1 MACWWPKGWCW
12 EWAGGRWSRQK
23 ATNATHTTGRVSL
36 WSVLLRAALPWGV
49 GKTWKDEGRL
59 FLNLHSCQKKSRA
72 LAVQCLFSLAIL
84 SRSQENEWVGLPP
97 TYSCLLHVL
106 VKVKTKLQ
114 RSGVGKLACEHST
127 GDSKGLETGGLIVW
141 RRGLCPADCQTC
153 SGELSRSPA
162 RSSVSEVCYCT
173 ARCGSAPRLLPFKG
187 IVWPT
192 AHFHNNIPVWLKS
205 KSRPSFQ
212 KLSTTY
218 SNIALSSPCLLF
230 CDLCC
235 FECFQK

>member
-1 MACWWPKGWCW
+1 M
-12 EWAGGRWSRQK
+12 
-23 ATNATHTTGRVSL
+23 
-36 WSVLLRAALPWGV
+36 
-49 GKTWKDEGRL
+49 
-59 FLNLHSCQKKSRA
+59 
-72 LAVQCLFSLAIL
+72 QCLFSLAIL

-97 TYSCLLHVL
+97 TCGCLLHVL

-114 RSGVGKLACEHST
+114 RSSVGKLACDT
-127 GDSKGLETGGLIVW
+127 VLKTARDW
-141 RRGLCPADCQTC
+141 RQLWTWWFEARGLCPADCQTC
-153 SGELSRSPA
+153 SGELTRSLVL
-162 RSSVSEVCYCT
+162 SSISEICYCR
-173 ARCGSAPRLLPFKG
+173 AHCGSAPRPLPFKG

-218 SNIALSSPCLLF
+218 SNIALSSLCLLF